1 MLFLSIFIGYCVAQL
16 NLTIGIDITNKESL
30 NYLGRL
36 EQYYEQFEEK
46 GLSIYILNHI
56 LPCYTCEQR
65 HNYTQPEPNCFGGG
79 RYCQFSTYA
88 NGQLVL
94 TEILRQ
100 NCLFTKDIY
109 MFLSYIN
116 LFQQE
121 CVENPHYTFCSE
133 NILKNKINYNI
144 TEIDECINA
153 SFIGKGDQALL
164 ENQILA
170 QEMNKNYNQS
180 SLNVYLNNNDITNLQ
195 FNEMIIQLCQKL
207 NNDPP
212 EYCNIYSL
220 VEKNTTIKLDEQIF
234 FYLFIVILILLI
246 LISIKMLKK
255 VNYVI
260 QNKASIPIEE
270 TIGII
275 SEENVQ

>member
-1 MLFLSIFIGYCVAQL
+1 MLFLSILIGYCVAQL

-56 LPCYTCEQR
+56 LPCYTCKQR

-109 MFLSYIN
+109 IFLSYIN

-121 CVENPHYTFCSE
+121 CVENPHYTFCSD
-133 NILKNKINYNI
+133 NILKNIINYNI

-170 QEMNKNYNQS
+170 QEMNKKYNQS
-180 SLNVYLNNNDITNLQ
+180 SLNVYLDNIDITNLQ